1 MAAVDLALPAAI
13 TREELVRP
21 LARTRAEEDLVLR
34 GRSLA
39 RLAIEEMIAELD
51 LRASRHQLDR
61 GLRISL
67 PYFDDRRQSLRYW
80 SFTVI
85 PKGRI
90 LFVPAFVVLAVERE
104 IERVQAQREFT
115 ESTRTH
121 LLDNLIQLAAPF
133 RSRPQTAASPIP
145 PLR

>member
-1 MAAVDLALPAAI
+1 
-13 TREELVRP
+13 
-21 LARTRAEEDLVLR
+21 
-34 GRSLA
+34 
-39 RLAIEEMIAELD
+39 MIAELD

-61 GLRISL
+61 GLRLSL
-67 PYFDDRRQSLRYW
+67 PYFDDRRLSLRYW

-115 ESTRTH
+115 EPPAPIFSRVCASSPAPSAPAPPTT
-121 LLDNLIQLAAPF
+121 AAP
-133 RSRPQTAASPIP
+133 SSP
-145 PLR
+145 